1 MKYDILFYKS
11 RKTSYCEKALK
22 AKLSTIDMS
31 INRIIASVA
40 PTKLGETLCESL
52 TLCNCVVVVGG
63 FSVNDN
69 ENLVTVLSRAMSNA
83 GLKLKNSRK
92 LKGAIY
98 DGYIIKYNKQM
109 IIALPDNP
117 NEIEFILN
125 DKFLEYLKS
134 VYPSQ
139 EE

>member
-1 MKYDILFYKS
+1 MKYDVLFYKS

-22 AKLSTIDMS
+22 GKLKTIELS
-31 INRIIASVA
+31 PNRVIASVA

-52 TLCNCVVVVGG
+52 TLCNIVIIIGG
-63 FSVNDN
+63 FSVNDD
-69 ENLVTVLSRAMSNA
+69 ENLITVLSRAMSNS
-83 GLKLKNSRK
+83 GLNLKNIRK

-117 NEIEFILN
+117 SEIEFLLN
-125 DKFLEYLKS
+125 DNFLEYLKS
-134 VYPSQ
+134 VYN
-139 EE
+139 

>member
-1 MKYDILFYKS
+1 MKYDVLFYKS

-22 AKLSTIDMS
+22 GKLGTIELS
-31 INRIIASVA
+31 PNRVIASVA

-52 TLCNCVVVVGG
+52 TLCNLVIIIGG
-63 FSVNDN
+63 FSVNDD
-69 ENLVTVLSRAMSNA
+69 ENLITVLSRAMSNS
-83 GLKLKNSRK
+83 GLNLKNIRK

-117 NEIEFILN
+117 SEIEFLLN
-125 DKFLEYLKS
+125 DNFLDYLKS
-134 VYPSQ
+134 VYN
-139 EE
+139 

>member
-1 MKYDILFYKS
+1 MKYDVLFYKS

-22 AKLSTIDMS
+22 SKLSNIDMS
-31 INRIIASVA
+31 ANRIIASVA

-52 TLCNCVVVVGG
+52 TLCNCVVIIGG

-69 ENLVTVLSRAMSNA
+69 ENLITVLSRAMSNS
-83 GLKLKNSRK
+83 GLSLSNIRK

-98 DGYIIKYNKQM
+98 DGYIIKYQKQI

-117 NEIEFILN
+117 SEIEFLLN
-125 DKFLEYLKS
+125 NNFLEYLKS
-134 VYPSQ
+134 VYK
-139 EE
+139 